1 MGGFSL
7 GCGLGWSAPSV
18 EILRS
23 QLDDF
28 AINVI
33 ASVLPIGA
41 ALGTLVVPLLVDRI
55 GRKWTMMVLVP
66 VLISGWI
73 LLICAGTVVPFYV
86 IGRLVTGAC
95 GGMCCVLAPMY
106 SAEISEKHIRG
117 TTGVFFQ
124 LMLVIGILYVYCTGF
139 TRDVVAI
146 SSLCI
151 IAPIVF
157 GVTMAFVPESPLFY
171 LTKDK
176 EEDARKSMRFFRGPD
191 FDIEPEMS
199 AFKMCIRDS
208 CKCGRKQEQ
217 VERSKFRRP
226 SITAFTSKPVLKTLA
241 VAYGLMFT
249 QQFSGINAIIF
260 YGLTILESTG
270 VGMESQLELVIFGV
284 VQVVACVAAAL
295 LIDQVILCYV
305 YCDVESC
312 STDFAI
318 YNLSNGRLALRM
330 RSKHSQLGRKLLM
343 AISMST
349 MCACLSALAGFF
361 ILKSYQ
367 PELADRM
374 HWLPLTSVCVY
385 ILAFCLGAEIYTLD
399 SFLVCDKRVHTVRV
413 KLFSM
418 TNTLKLIVSKES
430 YRTFD
435 LLGPIPWAYMGEIF
449 PTRLKG
455 AASSS
460 AAFFN
465 WLLAFTVT
473 ITFPSAIGVLD
484 NAVVFSFF
492 ALMCALG
499 TLFVIF
505 FMVETKDKTFT
516 EIEQAYGTH
525 VPVQPVQDEE
535 PPSME

>member
-199 AFKMCIRDS
+199 AFK
-208 CKCGRKQEQ
+208 EQ

-295 LIDQVILCYV
+295 LIDQ
-305 YCDVESC
+305 
-312 STDFAI
+312 
-318 YNLSNGRLALRM
+318 
-330 RSKHSQLGRKLLM
+330 LGRKLLM

-385 ILAFCLGAEIYTLD
+385 ILAFCLGA
-399 SFLVCDKRVHTVRV
+399 
-413 KLFSM
+413 
-418 TNTLKLIVSKES
+418 
-430 YRTFD
+430 
-435 LLGPIPWAYMGEIF
+435 GPVPWAYMGEIF

-473 ITFPSAIGVLD
+473 ITFPSAIRVLD

-505 FMVETKDKTFT
+505 FMVETKDKTFA

-535 PPSME
+535 LPSME